1 MIVLVRCTIYSCVSP
16 SSNGVSPRIADT
28 LSDTLIHRTKR
39 PADDALQGRHCRPMT
54 CPAHAQAAGRRKI
67 SIDLRSLFRPRLRVP
82 RLRTVRCPDAEITR
96 PRSLLQLFPRL
107 GYPARRTFLPF
118 MACPSYERVRHRAL
132 SPSPSTYRKT
142 LACGVGHRAGE
153 AGRARLLCSLQ
164 GRSANPAD
172 KKRIDDLLQK
182 GKQKAAEIHQEERER
197 GMEEK
202 QLDDLLRRPLPF
214 EFSLCL
220 SFLVGDQE
228 RREEEAQ
235 LKTDCV
241 AAVLPMAV
249 APTGCG

>member
-1 MIVLVRCTIYSCVSP
+1 MLRLLADAKLLLTYAP
-16 SSNGVSPRIADT
+16 SSDPASACLVCA
-28 LSDTLIHRTKR
+28 LSVAR
-39 PADDALQGRHCRPMT
+39 M
-54 CPAHAQAAGRRKI
+54 
-67 SIDLRSLFRPRLRVP
+67 LRSLV
-82 RLRTVRCPDAEITR
+82 
-96 PRSLLQLFPRL
+96 
-107 GYPARRTFLPF
+107 PARYFSFSLDLATPHAVPPLPF

-202 QLDDLLRRPLPF
+202 QLDDLLGASVAIRILIMYVVPSRRSGTTRRGSPAENGLRRGSAPYGCRADWLWLRGLERTLAAMQKKADDWGCSTCARKAALK
-214 EFSLCL
+214 EF
-220 SFLVGDQE
+220 VRPRG
-228 RREEEAQ
+228 R
-235 LKTDCV
+235 
-241 AAVLPMAV
+241 
-249 APTGCG
+249 